1 MRRTTLFMVSW
12 TLSIRSSDLA
22 NRCLLVCYPP
32 HGLGPAGA
40 RAVISFFEDD
50 EETNKV

>member
-1 MRRTTLFMVSW
+1 MVRIQSFSLYHDDVLMR
-12 TLSIRSSDLA
+12 
-22 NRCLLVCYPP
+22 LLVCYPP